1 MTTITFHVQPDPQ
14 RPGRL
19 EAVAIGPDD
28 RVIAHGRADA
38 FWFTEEYETAA
49 YASDVVMR
57 EITRFFLSPNRRWRP
72 TVANIPDH
80 LLVPVPD
87 QPRLF

>member
-1 MTTITFHVQPDPQ
+1 MTTITFHVQRDPE

-28 RVIAHGRADA
+28 RVIAYGSADA
-38 FWFTEEYETAA
+38 FWFTEEYGTAA
-49 YASDVVMR
+49 YASDAVTA
-57 EITRFFLSPNRRWRP
+57 EIKRFFLSPNRRWLPIAAR
-72 TVANIPDH
+72 VPDH
-80 LLVPVPD
+80 LILPVPE